1 MWFSFPRFFIIQG
14 YTPLGH
20 LCVLVV
26 FIISLFAIFGLM
38 WLFVSIF
45 TSISQQHFLHQTFNK
60 TILSWNAITSFSA
73 ILDNW
78 EVPVCYW
85 NTIGYSVC
93 DLKRTEKLD
102 HAEKSA
108 FGSSSQKI
116 DSFPGQHFTK
126 GWSNIHGRSAPNVET
141 MSLTW
146 ISKKLALPALTSK
159 HCLCNLYQFSQYV
172 NVFTY
177 WCPVKLQPS
186 ISFALQSFQIYPEAR
201 HWSIQTL
208 QCNDYC
214 PF

>member
-1 MWFSFPRFFIIQG
+1 MWFSFQRFFIIQG

-45 TSISQQHFLHQTFNK
+45 TNISITFNK
-60 TILSWNAITSFSA
+60 TLLSLNAITSFSA

-102 HAEKSA
+102 HAEESA
-108 FGSSSQKI
+108 FGSSSQKV
-116 DSFPGQHFTK
+116 DSFPSQHFTK
-126 GWSNIHGRSAPNVET
+126 GWSNIHGRTAPNVDS
-141 MSLTW
+141 MSLMW
-146 ISKKLALPALTSK
+146 ISKKLALPTLTSK
-159 HCLCNLYQFSQYV
+159 HCLCIVCIVCIVCNLYQFSQY
-172 NVFTY
+172 FS
-177 WCPVKLQPS
+177 K
-186 ISFALQSFQIYPEAR
+186 
-201 HWSIQTL
+201 
-208 QCNDYC
+208 
-214 PF
+214 